1 MSLVSEFSG
10 AEVPAV
16 MREFAEQVDSW
27 KAALDAGQ
35 MTKEEFVALL
45 SDVEVLRSK
54 ATNNDEE
61 FVVSRLV
68 TAVTKLATMV

>member
-35 MTKEEFVALL
+35 MTNEEFVALL
-45 SDVEVLRSK
+45 SDVEVLRSM